1 MELDTIDHRILEEL
15 QANARI
21 SNLELAKRVAL
32 SPSACSRRVQALEK
46 AGVIKGYRA
55 IVDDQALGIGLT
67 VIVQIGL
74 QHHDDEALEAFETA
88 VRNSPNIIACDMISG
103 RDDYLLRIGA
113 RDLMDYE
120 RIHREQLSR
129 LPGVTRIESSFA
141 FRKVVG

>member
-1 MELDTIDHRILEEL
+1 MKLDAIDHRILDEL
-15 QANARI
+15 RADARI
-21 SNLELAKRVAL
+21 SNLELARRVNL
-32 SPSACSRRVQALEK
+32 SPSACSRRVQALES

-55 IVDDQALGIGLT
+55 VVDEQTLGIGLT

-74 QHHDDEALEAFETA
+74 QHHDDEALEAFERA
-88 VRNSPNIIACDMISG
+88 VRNSPNILACDMISG

-113 RDLMDYE
+113 QDLSDYE

-129 LPGVTRIESSFA
+129 LPGVARIESSFA